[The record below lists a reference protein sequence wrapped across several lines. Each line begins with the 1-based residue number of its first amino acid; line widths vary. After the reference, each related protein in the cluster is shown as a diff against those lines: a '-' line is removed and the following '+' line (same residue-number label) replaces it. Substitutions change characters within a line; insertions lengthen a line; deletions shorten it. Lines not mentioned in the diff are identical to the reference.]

1 MTGAVTPER
10 KIQMPT
16 TRRDTSADVTVT
28 LVGSVRPGSA
38 LDRLFNHGECLIG
51 CGRKADAPNALCAT
65 CQAEAEANR

>member
-1 MTGAVTPER
+1 MTGAATPER
-10 KIQMPT
+10 KIQITM
-16 TRRDTSADVTVT
+16 TRRDTSTDVTVT
-28 LVGSVRPGSA
+28 LVGGVRPDSP